1 MSCTFTGAPRRA
13 LTRRTGESNNER
25 LAARG
30 VRLHVEKLV
39 QSMKGMCRQ
48 AVEKVVENVVYWR
61 GRVIAGWP

>member
-48 AVEKVVENVVYWR
+48 AVEKVVEKHLKVTINANKFVR
-61 GRVIAGWP
+61 